1 MANPISNNKRIAKN
15 TFALYVRMAF
25 VIGVTLY
32 TSRIVLKELGVDDYG
47 LYNVI
52 GGIVVLLSF
61 LNGAM
66 AVTTQRFLSYEMG
79 SDDSDR
85 LRITFTQT
93 LLVHFFIAL
102 IALMLAETIGLWFIL
117 NKLVIPTGQE
127 GAAFWVY
134 QISVLSFLISIIQ
147 APFNAAIISNER
159 MSIYAYF
166 SIFEVLG
173 KLVIACSLSQ
183 FNNDRIIW
191 YAVLILIMNLL
202 VGLAYTAY
210 SFVNF
215 KECRP
220 INKVDAIIIKKL
232 AGFAGWSLFGAM
244 AWAAKG
250 QGLNVL
256 LNLFF
261 GTAVNAAYGVANQV
275 NIAINSFVQ
284 NFSTAIAPQIVKTY
298 SAGDYQQT
306 NILIYSGSK
315 ISFLLLLIIAFPIY
329 ACINPILAIWLVE
342 VPTYSASFI
351 RLILII
357 SLLESFT
364 FAIGTAIQ
372 ATGKIR
378 MYQTVVGL
386 TLLMSLPLSWLFLKR
401 GFDADIV
408 FYTSI
413 VISLIALIFRLGIL
427 KKNIPSFS
435 IRKYVMQVFLPATAI
450 VALCSF
456 SLFVGFLID
465 EPTSESILIQL
476 PTYFLI
482 GLLFVLML
490 GLNSQEREHILLLI
504 RKRNL
509 KNNTKS

>member
-1 MANPISNNKRIAKN
+1 MEVSNNKRIARN
-15 TFALYVRMAF
+15 TFALYMRMAF
-25 VIGVTLY
+25 VMGVTLY
-32 TSRIVLKELGVDDYG
+32 TSRIVLKELGVNDYG

-79 SDDSDR
+79 NDDTNR

-93 LLVHFFIAL
+93 LIVHVL
-102 IALMLAETIGLWFIL
+102 IALTALGLAETIGLWFIL

-127 GAAFWVY
+127 TAAFWVY

-166 SIFEVLG
+166 SIFEVIG
-173 KLVIACSLSQ
+173 KLIIAWSLSQ
-183 FNNDRIIW
+183 FNNNRIIW
-191 YAVLILIMNLL
+191 YAVLILIVNLL
-202 VGLAYTAY
+202 IGVAYTIY
-210 SFVNF
+210 SCLKFR
-215 KECRP
+215 ECRP
-220 INKVDAIIIKKL
+220 IRKIETTIIKNL
-232 AGFAGWSLFGAM
+232 VGFAGWSLFGAV

-275 NIAINSFVQ
+275 NVAINSFVQ

-298 SAGDYQQT
+298 SVGDYQQT
-306 NILIYSGSK
+306 NRLIYSGSK

-386 TLLMSLPLSWLFLKR
+386 TLLMSLPLSWLFLKI
-401 GFDADIV
+401 GFDANII
-408 FYTSI
+408 FYISI
-413 VISLIALIFRLGIL
+413 VISLIALILRLGIL

-435 IRKYVMQVFLPATAI
+435 LRKYIKQVFLPATVI
-450 VALCSF
+450 MALCGF
-456 SLFVGFLID
+456 SLFVGSLIE

-490 GLNSQEREHILLLI
+490 GMNSQEREHILSLI
-504 RKRNL
+504 RKRLL